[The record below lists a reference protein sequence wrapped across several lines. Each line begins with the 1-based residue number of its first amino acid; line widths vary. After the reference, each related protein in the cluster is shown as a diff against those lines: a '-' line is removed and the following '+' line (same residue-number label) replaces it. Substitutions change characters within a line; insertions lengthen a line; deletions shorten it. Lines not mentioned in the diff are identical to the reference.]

1 MEADVLR
8 ADGRRLAVVERAFVG
23 SREPGEAQDR
33 LFDFAPYRLDR
44 GHAMFG
50 IRDRE
55 CVERRC
61 RNDLSLFALEA
72 STLAEV
78 GTFPMSGN
86 DEGDRIPDS
95 FAATIEMMPRRPYD
109 DIALV
114 TRSATCERTRATRT
128 CASFDRSE
136 LMREVFRFDGRSFE
150 PLEPNRVA
158 VPASVPLRYD
168 VRDRSLFGAHAS
180 LRVPT
185 RIAVDGL
192 GESIHFDRP
201 ELTNAAHTGFSIGS
215 ADCRGAGACTSFDI
229 DEFRGSIRPCH
240 GKDHRRDVSTTIY
253 TCGYK
258 ALRLESRVGAW
269 FRRFPCGAN
278 CEDSDRLVF
287 SESPHR
293 VYRIAGKAS
302 GLADLLVLANSLR
315 PIDEAPILPTSTI
328 IIRSRGRD
336 R

>member
-1 MEADVLR
+1 
-8 ADGRRLAVVERAFVG
+8 
-23 SREPGEAQDR
+23 
-33 LFDFAPYRLDR
+33 
-44 GHAMFG
+44 
-50 IRDRE
+50 
-55 CVERRC
+55 
-61 RNDLSLFALEA
+61 
-72 STLAEV
+72 
-78 GTFPMSGN
+78 MSGN

-136 LMREVFRFDGRSFE
+136 PMREVFRFDGRSFE

-168 VRDRSLFGAHAS
+168 VRARSLFGAHAS